1 MELWDEVVQ
10 KYNQELETIVRAVAA
25 GSADDFPTYKHM
37 VGYCAGIEWSRE
49 ALRDVLKKRMRSD
62 NDGD

>member
-1 MELWDEVVQ
+1 MELWDEIIQ
-10 KYNQELETIVRAVAA
+10 KYNQELETIVRSVAG

-49 ALRDVLKKRMRSD
+49 ALKDIFKKRMHSD
-62 NDGD
+62 NEDD